1 MNYSNFTKL
10 YEHLSKLNESANY
23 KNGYVEKGGSIDLSK
38 ARMIK
43 SDVVDIRGELEES
56 ACVLY
61 NDVLTRVVAWVL
73 IFRNGTD
80 GKEVLMRLWR
90 SAFYLP
96 GGGLDLNKD
105 GFDTS
110 KTVEREAYEE
120 FNYKLKNI
128 RPTDCNYW
136 EYSEKP
142 WVRNHVEN
150 EEDYWDGY
158 YTFIYTAE
166 FDGVGNNDLPEEFR
180 NYTWYKVSDIL
191 KKPDTKK
198 LKFIKEAIIKNGYT
212 EELREEIE
220 LTEGKQLGLVSYC
233 VRKGKDAN
241 MKEPL
246 VVLNQILQSNFIK
259 ASPTDPSTWPYKPY
273 VSLSRDLTSHIGDVW
288 TCGVIL
294 DGDKLTDNHQIKP
307 IDHNSIIYTTDATSG
322 KQLQIRA
329 ISKYVSF
336 KDPERVAYVADIS
349 GSSFKTTITEDTYNV
364 LKEIMLAYNVEP
376 AVSLTGKAKPMYK
389 GRDNQ
394 DVHKFTT
401 QHPARYNRRW
411 TKRPIEHQDTEWKCV
426 ESWGYNV
433 ENSGLVLRATSLE
446 KYKDTVLEVSGI
458 DITSK
463 KFMVDVVGDRYA
475 NEAEER
481 ALARL
486 VDRFGVDENG
496 NKISMEGLDITNSI
510 KGIML
515 PFKHKAA
522 YEFDWDS
529 NEISSTPLIPLCD
542 SNGNELPKKYERN
555 LEVIKAL
562 QNIKSYATANN
573 IPVVFV
579 NEKTSNVAVISKLK

>member
-1 MNYSNFTKL
+1 MDINFNNAWN
-10 YEHLSKLNESANY
+10 KLNIINENINKF
-23 KNGYVEKGGSIDLSK
+23 KNGYVERVENIDLSNI
-38 ARMIK
+38 RMIS
-43 SDVVDIRGELEES
+43 SDVIDIRGEIEES
-56 ACVLY
+56 ACIDY
-61 NDVLTRVVAWVL
+61 NGVLTRVAASVL
-73 IFRNGTD
+73 IFRDGAE
-80 GKEVLMRLWR
+80 GKEVLIRLWR

-96 GGGLDLNKD
+96 GGSIDLAKD
-105 GFDTS
+105 GNNPV
-110 KTVEREAYEE
+110 KTVEREVYEE
-120 FNYKLKNI
+120 INQKITNI
-128 RPTDCNYW
+128 KSTNCNYW

-142 WVRNHVEN
+142 WVASHVEK
-150 EEDYWDGY
+150 EEDRWNGY
-158 YTFIYTAE
+158 CTLIFTADYVSE
-166 FDGVGNNDLPEEFR
+166 GTNEHPEEEGR
-180 NYTWYKVSDIL
+180 YRWHKVSDIL
-191 KKPDTKK
+191 SRPDTKK
-198 LKFIKEAIIKNGYT
+198 LIFIKEAIRNNGYADDLN
-212 EELREEIE
+212 EDISLN
-220 LTEGKQLGLVSYC
+220 EGKQLGLVSYC

-241 MKEPL
+241 TKEPL

-259 ASPTDPSTWPYKPY
+259 ASPTDVSTWPYKPY
-273 VSLSRDLTSHIGDVW
+273 VSLSRDLTGHIGDVW

-329 ISKYVSF
+329 ISKYISF
-336 KDPERVAYVADIS
+336 NDPNRIAYVADIS
-349 GSSFKTTITEDTYNV
+349 GTSFKTTITEEIYKV

-376 AVSLTGKAKPMYK
+376 AVNLAGKAKPMYK
-389 GRDNQ
+389 GRNNQ

-411 TKRPIEHQDTEWKCV
+411 TKRPIEYQDTEWKCV

-433 ENSGLVLRATSLE
+433 ENSGLILRATALE

-463 KFMVDVVGDRYA
+463 KFMVDVVGNRYA

-486 VDRFGVDENG
+486 VDRFGVDESG
-496 NKISMEGLDITNSI
+496 NKISMEGLDITNSV

-515 PFKHKAA
+515 PFKHRAA
-522 YEFDWDS
+522 YEFEGNIES
-529 NEISSTPLIPLCD
+529 AQIPLCD
-542 SNGNELPKKYERN
+542 DNGNALPKKYERN
-555 LEVIKAL
+555 NDVINAL
-562 QNIKSYATANN
+562 QNIKAYATTNN